1 MASGEGRR
9 HHHNLVPLAALISRE
24 LKSEKMEK
32 PTVRY
37 GHAAQSRKGEDYF
50 LIKTDGQ
57 RVPGNSSSTFSAF
70 AIFDGHNGNA
80 AAVYTREN
88 LLKHVLGAIPRGLG
102 REEWLQALP
111 RALVAGFVKTD
122 KDFQSRGETSGTT
135 ATFVIVDGWTVTVAS
150 VGDSRCI
157 LDTQGGAVST
167 LTVDH
172 RLEENVEERERVA
185 ASGGEVGRLSIIGGA
200 EIGPLRCW
208 PGGLCLSR
216 SIGDMDVGEFIVP
229 IPYVKQ
235 VKLSNAGGRLIIA
248 SDGIWDALSSEMA
261 AQSCRGLPA
270 ELAAR
275 QVVKEALRSRGL
287 KDDTTCIVV
296 DIIPPDHSV
305 QPSTPPKKQNKLR
318 TLFFRKKSRDSANK
332 LSKKL
337 SAVGIVE
344 ELFEEGSAMLA
355 ERLGSDE
362 CTAQSTT
369 SGLFMCAVCQV
380 DLAPSEGI
388 SVHAG
393 SIFSTSSKPWQ
404 GPFLCSDCCNKK
416 DAMEGKR
423 PSGVKLLLLLTQ
435 MGGGGGALFIFSLLT
450 HLVVLHSTE
459 EEKIHKRCPPY
470 YCNDQLS
477 KLQFPFKSMTQHPEC
492 GLFTVDCSDQ
502 HNPRIQLREKG
513 HWHELENISATNT
526 IFIDDKK
533 LQQRLKTDSCNDQ
546 FFNDLSLPSLTPVF
560 ELLAHNL
567 TLYQCTNATAYYTYY
582 TTWPDHS
589 LPSLPSSC
597 SIILMP
603 FDLFA
608 LTTIFSLQ
616 LACLPDDK
624 GKFKCSVGE
633 KGDKLGLKLG
643 LVALAAIVVLGA
655 IVCCFFWKKQNQ
667 SRQIDEAFLVN
678 YGPLQVRRYSYLDV
692 KKMTNSFKEKLG
704 QGGYGSVYKGKLNN
718 SCLVAV
724 KVLNKLKG
732 NGEEFMNEVA
742 AISRTSHVNI
752 VSLLGFCFEGSKRA
766 LIYEFTPNGSLE
778 KFTFDANTP
787 KIDHGHHL
795 GWEALDRIALG
806 IARGLEYLHR
816 GCKTRILHFD
826 IKPHNILLDQKF
838 FPKISYFGLAKICNR
853 DESIVSIM

>member
-1 MASGEGRR
+1 MASVDRR
-9 HHHNLVPLAALISRE
+9 QHHNMVPLAALISRE

-57 RVPGNSSSTFSAF
+57 RVPGNSSAAFTAF

-185 ASGGEVGRLSIIGGA
+185 ASGGEVGRLSIVGGA

-248 SDGIWDALSSEMA
+248 SDGIWDAISSEMA

-296 DIIPPDHSV
+296 DIIPPDTTV
-305 QPSTPPKKQNKLR
+305 EPSTPPKKINKFR
-318 TLFFRKKSRDSANK
+318 TLFFRKKSRASANK

-362 CTAQSTT
+362 CTPQST

-404 GPFLCSDCCNKK
+404 GPFLCSDCRNKK

-423 PSGVKLLLLLTQ
+423 PSGV
-435 MGGGGGALFIFSLLT
+435 
-450 HLVVLHSTE
+450 
-459 EEKIHKRCPPY
+459 R
-470 YCNDQLS
+470 
-477 KLQFPFKSMTQHPEC
+477 
-492 GLFTVDCSDQ
+492 
-502 HNPRIQLREKG
+502 
-513 HWHELENISATNT
+513 
-526 IFIDDKK
+526 
-533 LQQRLKTDSCNDQ
+533 
-546 FFNDLSLPSLTPVF
+546 
-560 ELLAHNL
+560 
-567 TLYQCTNATAYYTYY
+567 
-582 TTWPDHS
+582 
-589 LPSLPSSC
+589 
-597 SIILMP
+597 
-603 FDLFA
+603 
-608 LTTIFSLQ
+608 
-616 LACLPDDK
+616 
-624 GKFKCSVGE
+624 
-633 KGDKLGLKLG
+633 
-643 LVALAAIVVLGA
+643 VA
-655 IVCCFFWKKQNQ
+655 
-667 SRQIDEAFLVN
+667 
-678 YGPLQVRRYSYLDV
+678 
-692 KKMTNSFKEKLG
+692 
-704 QGGYGSVYKGKLNN
+704 
-718 SCLVAV
+718 
-724 KVLNKLKG
+724 
-732 NGEEFMNEVA
+732 
-742 AISRTSHVNI
+742 
-752 VSLLGFCFEGSKRA
+752 
-766 LIYEFTPNGSLE
+766 
-778 KFTFDANTP
+778 
-787 KIDHGHHL
+787 
-795 GWEALDRIALG
+795 
-806 IARGLEYLHR
+806 
-816 GCKTRILHFD
+816 
-826 IKPHNILLDQKF
+826 
-838 FPKISYFGLAKICNR
+838 
-853 DESIVSIM
+853 